1 MKVRCDE
8 KPVDEQHRPEQMGT
22 LYYGIKSFLKFKVV
36 DMFGNL
42 IHQLEDERYYD
53 VKIGYSEHNFLYILE
68 WEMRS
73 GTICANFL
81 PRMLGERQMVVRLD
95 NNRSHSLSPDI
106 CQLSINI
113 LYAPCS
119 PSLTLTFLDD
129 TDLVERCTAGEEFR
143 FEVKLFDVFGNPVLQ
158 YSDETYDIDIQAPV
172 PKRAAKQHKKEQVV
186 TRKIKSSPKRF
197 AVAVCFKIAGPRK
210 LRVIMNSGSKS
221 SFKDISVEV
230 LPSAPDHLNDVRF
243 TTDGAVDESFSA
255 DPTVMYRDQWSLL
268 EGRLV
273 DCYDNDVGKTSND
286 YNISL
291 KLFNDKE
298 KETEIENGDSEIGNK
313 TFRAQV
319 LIKQAGKHNLVITLT
334 NTSCPDQVVRL
345 KEIPIQ
351 VNDAPLYLSG
361 SEFRYPKTC
370 VAGKEIQL
378 EVLPLDVFG
387 RPLPNS
393 TTNCNLT
400 GQIQKDPK
408 NIRNIFVQTPQPKSA
423 IGEHKK
429 EQVNIKRNKT
439 PENLSF
445 AVTVCFK
452 KAGHREAR
460 LIINSGSKSS
470 SKEIHVEVLPSA
482 PHYLN
487 DVRFTTN
494 GAIDESFSAD
504 PTVMYRNQWSLLEAA
519 RIFDSYD
526 NVVHELSDD
535 FDICLKLSNDKGEE
549 MKIKYKDEE
558 IRNERFRVQV
568 KIHEAGKHNLL
579 ITLTSRRNPYQL
591 YRLKEIPIQV
601 NDAPLYLSGSEF
613 RYPKT
618 CVAGKEIK
626 VEVLPL
632 DVFGRPLPANST
644 TNCNLT
650 GQIQKDPKKISN
662 IFVQAPHP
670 KSAIGEHKKEQVNI
684 KMIKTPEN
692 LSFAV
697 TVCFKKAGLKKATL
711 NINPGSKSSSKEI
724 HVEVLPS
731 VPHYF
736 NDVRFTT
743 NGAIDESFSA
753 DPTVMYRNQWSSSE
767 AARIFD
773 SYDNVVREL
782 SDDFD
787 IGLKLSNDIGEEMK
801 MEYKDEEIRNERF
814 RVQVKIHEAGKHN
827 LLITLTSRSN
837 PDQLYRLKEIP
848 IQVNDA
854 PLYLSGSEFRYPK
867 TCVAG
872 KEIQLEVL
880 PLDVFGRP
888 LPANSTTNCNLTGQ
902 IQKDPK
908 NIRNIFVQTPHPKS
922 AIGEHKKE
930 QVNIKRNKTPENLS
944 FAVTVCFK
952 KAGHRKARLIINS
965 GSKSSSKEIHVEVLP
980 SVPHYLNHV
989 RFTTNGA
996 IDESFSADPTV
1007 MYRNQW
1013 SSLEAARVFDSYD
1026 NVVRELSDDFDIGL
1040 KLSNDKGE
1048 EMKIEY
1054 KDEEIRNE
1062 RFRVQV
1068 KIHEAGK
1075 HNLLITLTSKSNP
1088 DQLYRLKE
1096 IQIKVDD
1103 APLYLAG
1110 SQIRCPDTSVA
1121 GKEIQLKI
1129 FPVDVFGCP
1138 LPADSTAN
1146 HTLTCD
1152 ILDSC
1157 LELNEN
1163 KETIDFTVI
1172 ENKSNI
1178 VTCVSIVLT
1187 KAGSRKVIIF
1197 DKNNKQNELSIHVKP
1212 DINDVHWEIIA
1223 RKDTAYRRG
1232 NLIIT
1237 IRLCDRFNNE
1247 VRTDILEN
1255 IPDQIKR
1262 DGPDGLHCTRILMEN
1277 NKATINSHLKQ
1288 AGKYDFCLTDRD
1300 GTSLE
1305 GTSFSIT
1312 VQDAPLDY
1320 HRSTIEW
1327 IPKYD
1332 DIPDEPVFSEDE
1344 TFQCCLQLT
1353 DVVGYDYDT
1362 KIEKNCIKLKYGNT
1376 EVKNIKV
1383 SPCANYTGSYN
1394 IVVPLKNLVKDD
1406 PSPQFWCFVN
1416 GMKIE
1421 NSLTLPTFEGFE
1433 RYNDDWNCDVK
1444 HRLYKFV
1451 KIVCR
1456 SVRRNDIIG
1465 SDFCHLNNVKRVCN
1479 LCDDPEVQTCQI
1491 ESIDDDLADYGD
1503 DEPIRAGDDD
1513 DVDDDDY
1520 DDDYDSDDNSNRGD
1534 YDDDGDDD
1542 IDLICTVITLPFEEI
1557 VCEEIESDWILIC
1570 PPEEI
1575 ENKIQKCRN
1584 ILLHLLRAIY
1594 YREEASE
1601 LDKAREKWKDE
1612 ASKNY
1617 KKIKGGGSVDK
1628 NCPRFCSQIKE
1639 KYARLMR
1646 RYHEA
1651 ACEEIF
1657 QFFNAERGQ
1666 SEIDLHGLLVVDERK
1681 LRDYERQLCFRG
1693 HMSLDEVDKKIKE
1706 ERDHGNEAI
1715 RYCMFTILVLIY
1727 TVI

>member
-1 MKVRCDE
+1 M
-8 KPVDEQHRPEQMGT
+8 DEQHRPEEMGT
-22 LYYGIKSFLKFKVV
+22 LYYGIKPFLKFEVV
-36 DMFGNL
+36 DKFGNL
-42 IHQLEDERYYD
+42 IQQLEDERYYD
-53 VKIGYSEHNFLYILE
+53 VKIGYSEHNFLYTLK
-68 WEMRS
+68 WEMRC
-73 GTICANFL
+73 GT
-81 PRMLGERQMVVRLD
+81 RQMVLRLD
-95 NNRSHSLSPDI
+95 NNRSHSLSADI
-106 CQLSINI
+106 YQMSINI
-113 LYAPCS
+113 LYLPCS
-119 PSLTLTFLDD
+119 PSLTLMFLDD

-158 YSDETYDIDIQAPV
+158 DSDKTYDIDIQAP
-172 PKRAAKQHKKEQVV
+172 PPTRAAKQHKKEQVV
-186 TRKIKSSPKRF
+186 TKKIKSSPKSL
-197 AVAVCFKIAGPRK
+197 AVTVCFKIAGPRK
-210 LRVIMNSGSKS
+210 LKVIMNSGCKS
-221 SFKDISVEV
+221 SFKDISVKV

-243 TTDGAVDESFSA
+243 TTNGAVDESFSA
-255 DPTVMYRDQWSLL
+255 DPTVMYREQWSLL

-286 YNISL
+286 YSISL
-291 KLFNDKE
+291 KLFNDKG
-298 KETEIENGDSEIGNK
+298 KETEIESEDSKIRNK
-313 TFRAQV
+313 TFRARV

-334 NTSCPDQVVRL
+334 NTSCPDQV
-345 KEIPIQ
+345 
-351 VNDAPLYLSG
+351 
-361 SEFRYPKTC
+361 F
-370 VAGKEIQL
+370 
-378 EVLPLDVFG
+378 
-387 RPLPNS
+387 
-393 TTNCNLT
+393 
-400 GQIQKDPK
+400 
-408 NIRNIFVQTPQPKSA
+408 
-423 IGEHKK
+423 
-429 EQVNIKRNKT
+429 
-439 PENLSF
+439 
-445 AVTVCFK
+445 
-452 KAGHREAR
+452 
-460 LIINSGSKSS
+460 
-470 SKEIHVEVLPSA
+470 
-482 PHYLN
+482 
-487 DVRFTTN
+487 
-494 GAIDESFSAD
+494 
-504 PTVMYRNQWSLLEAA
+504 
-519 RIFDSYD
+519 
-526 NVVHELSDD
+526 
-535 FDICLKLSNDKGEE
+535 
-549 MKIKYKDEE
+549 
-558 IRNERFRVQV
+558 
-568 KIHEAGKHNLL
+568 
-579 ITLTSRRNPYQL
+579 
-591 YRLKEIPIQV
+591 
-601 NDAPLYLSGSEF
+601 
-613 RYPKT
+613 
-618 CVAGKEIK
+618 
-626 VEVLPL
+626 
-632 DVFGRPLPANST
+632 
-644 TNCNLT
+644 
-650 GQIQKDPKKISN
+650 
-662 IFVQAPHP
+662 
-670 KSAIGEHKKEQVNI
+670 
-684 KMIKTPEN
+684 
-692 LSFAV
+692 
-697 TVCFKKAGLKKATL
+697 
-711 NINPGSKSSSKEI
+711 
-724 HVEVLPS
+724 
-731 VPHYF
+731 
-736 NDVRFTT
+736 
-743 NGAIDESFSA
+743 
-753 DPTVMYRNQWSSSE
+753 
-767 AARIFD
+767 
-773 SYDNVVREL
+773 
-782 SDDFD
+782 
-787 IGLKLSNDIGEEMK
+787 
-801 MEYKDEEIRNERF
+801 
-814 RVQVKIHEAGKHN
+814 
-827 LLITLTSRSN
+827 
-837 PDQLYRLKEIP
+837 RLKEIP

-888 LPANSTTNCNLTGQ
+888 LPANSTTNCNLTVQ

-908 NIRNIFVQTPHPKS
+908 KISNIVVQAPHPKS
-922 AIGEHKKE
+922 AIREHKKE
-930 QVNIKRNKTPENLS
+930 QVNIKMIKTPENLS

-952 KAGHRKARLIINS
+952 KAGIRKARLNINP
-965 GSKSSSKEIHVEVLP
+965 GSKSSSKEIHVEILP
-980 SVPHYLNHV
+980 SAPHYLNDV

-996 IDESFSADPTV
+996 IDKSFSADLTA

-1013 SSLEAARVFDSYD
+1013 SLLEAARICDSYD
-1026 NVVRELSDDFDIGL
+1026 NVVRELSDDFDICL

-1048 EMKIEY
+1048 EMKMEY

-1121 GKEIQLKI
+1121 GKEIQFKI

-1146 HTLTCD
+1146 HTLTGD

-1157 LELNEN
+1157 LELNEK
-1163 KETIDFTVI
+1163 KETIDFTLI
-1172 ENKSNI
+1172 KNKSNI
-1178 VTCVSIVLT
+1178 VICLLIVLT

-1197 DKNNKQNELSIHVKP
+1197 DKDNKQNELSMHVKP
-1212 DINDVHWEIIA
+1212 DLNDVHWEFTA
-1223 RKDTAYRRG
+1223 SKETAYRRET
-1232 NLIIT
+1232 LILT
-1237 IRLCDRFNNE
+1237 IRLCDHFNNE
-1247 VRTDILEN
+1247 VRTNILEN

-1262 DGPDGLHCTRILMEN
+1262 DGPNGLHCTRIPMEN
-1277 NKATINSHLKQ
+1277 NKATINTNLKQ
-1288 AGKYDFCLTDRD
+1288 TGKYDFCLTDRD

-1383 SPCANYTGSYN
+1383 SPCASYTGSYN
-1394 IVVPLKNLVKDD
+1394 IVVLLKSLVKDD

-1421 NSLTLPTFEGFE
+1421 NPLTLPTFEGFE
-1433 RYNDDWNCDVK
+1433 RYEDDWNCVVK

-1451 KIVCR
+1451 KILCR
-1456 SVRRNDIIG
+1456 DVKRNDIIG

-1479 LCDDPEVQTCQI
+1479 LCDDPEVQTCRI

-1513 DVDDDDY
+1513 DVHDDDY
-1520 DDDYDSDDNSNRGD
+1520 DYYYDYDYDDNSNGGD
-1534 YDDDGDDD
+1534 NDDDRDD
-1542 IDLICTVITLPFEEI
+1542 DLICTVITLPFEEI
-1557 VCEEIESDWILIC
+1557 VCDEIESDWILIC

-1693 HMSLDEVDKKIKE
+1693 HMSLDEVDKKTKE